1 VAKWSYRKQ
10 SQNKTIQEVESLLS
24 RQHVSALAL
33 GHLQVSTCVSEE
45 TIQCDYSNRLTF
57 IQRDLVDMETITNCQ
72 AMLILTNH
80 HATYIIRILYPKSI
94 KVGVKYGQV

>member
-1 VAKWSYRKQ
+1 V
-10 SQNKTIQEVESLLS
+10 VESLLS
-24 RQHVSALAL
+24 RKYVSALAL

-72 AMLILTNH
+72 AVLVLTNQH
-80 HATYIIRILYPKSI
+80 VTLLYRLYILRT
-94 KVGVKYGQV
+94 